1 MMKPSAKSIQRVGR
15 FLRKSLGSIKSTVCF
30 GKHHNF
36 SNNSTPL
43 LSPFSCSLSHPCPQD
58 SQTEE
63 TYSVISCESKVVA
76 DTRDERLINKSQHKK
91 KPKKKVA
98 AEPFEEAKRR
108 GDMLAQKMKNLNMVD
123 LRDVEHASDVKEAL
137 RCYSSIRS
145 PVYLDIVDNFFG
157 YQRFKKESWLFQ
169 SLRPLL
175 ISFAFVYYTCMVKS
189 PITLS
194 YYHIV

>member
-145 PVYLDIVDNFFG
+145 PVYLDIVDNFFTDMYYEFSDPRTSSG
-157 YQRFKKESWLFQ
+157 INGSRRKAG
-169 SLRPLL
+169 
-175 ISFAFVYYTCMVKS
+175 SFRV
-189 PITLS
+189 
-194 YYHIV
+194 

>member
-43 LSPFSCSLSHPCPQD
+43 LSHPCPQD

-76 DTRDERLINKSQHKK
+76 DTRDERPINKSQQKK

-108 GDMLAQKMKNLNMVD
+108 GDMLAQKMKDLNMVD
-123 LRDVEHASDVKEAL
+123 FRDVEHALDVREAL

-145 PVYLDIVDNFFG
+145 PVYLDIVDNFFTDMHYEFSDPRTSSG
-157 YQRFKKESWLFQ
+157 INASRRKAG
-169 SLRPLL
+169 
-175 ISFAFVYYTCMVKS
+175 SFR
-189 PITLS
+189 L
-194 YYHIV
+194 

>member
-30 GKHHNF
+30 GKYHNF
-36 SNNSTPL
+36 PNNNTPL
-43 LSPFSCSLSHPCPQD
+43 LSPFSRSLALPSPQD

-63 TYSVISCESKVVA
+63 TYSVASCESKAVEE
-76 DTRDERLINKSQHKK
+76 TRDERLIKKNQHKK
-91 KPKKKVA
+91 KPKKKAA

-108 GDMLAQKMKNLNMVD
+108 GDMLAQKMKDLNMVD

-145 PVYLDIVDNFFG
+145 PVYLDIVDNFFTDMYYEFSDPRTSSSING
-157 YQRFKKESWLFQ
+157 SRRKAG
-169 SLRPLL
+169 
-175 ISFAFVYYTCMVKS
+175 SFR
-189 PITLS
+189 L
-194 YYHIV
+194 

>member
-43 LSPFSCSLSHPCPQD
+43 LSHPCPQD

-63 TYSVISCESKVVA
+63 TYSVSSCESTAVA
-76 DTRDERLINKSQHKK
+76 DTKDERPINKSQHKK

-108 GDMLAQKMKNLNMVD
+108 GDMLAQKMKDLNMVD
-123 LRDVEHASDVKEAL
+123 FRDVEHALDVREAL

-145 PVYLDIVDNFFG
+145 PVYLDIVDNFSQTCTTSSLIHAPLPVSTVQEG
-157 YQRFKKESWLFQ
+157 KLALSDSKTHLDQLRF
-169 SLRPLL
+169 R
-175 ISFAFVYYTCMVKS
+175 
-189 PITLS
+189 
-194 YYHIV
+194 